1 MKKLLIIVFG
11 LQCVLFCIDLQ
22 EIENRK
28 FDEVSIFSEE
38 NNILAK
44 DSSIKNGSLAIYVF
58 FTPNLVFEP
67 NYFIINTK
75 EKVLEKAHFAD
86 GDAHSKINIKQ
97 NEFKKVGD
105 TLILANYFNIVN
117 VVDIPHSS
125 LGVNK
130 TDFKSQA
137 QKLQREGKITQILDE
152 NGCYHIIIPQLQN

>member
-28 FDEVSIFSEE
+28 FYEVSIFSEE

-44 DSSIKNGSLAIYVF
+44 GSSIKNGSLAIYVF

-105 TLILANYFNIVN
+105 TLILANYMKFKWKDKSKGLLEVEEMDTISQKKLYVDMQYYIENNLPIPPIV
-117 VVDIPHSS
+117 VYDMRD
-125 LGVNK
+125 L
-130 TDFKSQA
+130 
-137 QKLQREGKITQILDE
+137 
-152 NGCYHIIIPQLQN
+152 

>member
-1 MKKLLIIVFG
+1 MKKFLIIVFG

-105 TLILANYFNIVN
+105 TLILANYMKFKWKDKSKGLLEVEEMDTISQKKLYVDMQYLIENNLPLPPIV
-117 VVDIPHSS
+117 VYDMSS
-125 LGVNK
+125 
-130 TDFKSQA
+130 
-137 QKLQREGKITQILDE
+137 
-152 NGCYHIIIPQLQN
+152 Y

>member
-28 FDEVSIFSEE
+28 FYEVSIFSEE

-105 TLILANYFNIVN
+105 TLILANYMKFKWKDKSKGLLEVEEMDTISQKKLYVDMQYLIENNLPLPPIVVYN
-117 VVDIPHSS
+117 MRD
-125 LGVNK
+125 L
-130 TDFKSQA
+130 
-137 QKLQREGKITQILDE
+137 
-152 NGCYHIIIPQLQN
+152 

>member
-1 MKKLLIIVFG
+1 MKKLLIIIFG

-28 FDEVSIFSEE
+28 FYEVSIFSEE

-44 DSSIKNGSLAIYVF
+44 DSNIKNGSLAIYVF
-58 FTPNLVFEP
+58 FTSNLVFEP

-105 TLILANYFNIVN
+105 TLILANYMKFKWKDKSKGLLEVEEMDTISQKKLYVDMQYLIENNLPLPPIV
-117 VVDIPHSS
+117 VYDMSS
-125 LGVNK
+125 
-130 TDFKSQA
+130 
-137 QKLQREGKITQILDE
+137 
-152 NGCYHIIIPQLQN
+152 Y

>member
-28 FDEVSIFSEE
+28 FYEVSIFSEE

-105 TLILANYFNIVN
+105 TLILANYMKFKWKDKSKGLLEVEEMDTISQKKLYVDMQYLIENNLPLPPIV
-117 VVDIPHSS
+117 VYDMSS
-125 LGVNK
+125 
-130 TDFKSQA
+130 
-137 QKLQREGKITQILDE
+137 
-152 NGCYHIIIPQLQN
+152 Y

>member
-1 MKKLLIIVFG
+1 MKRLLIIAFG

-28 FDEVSIFSEE
+28 FYEVSIFSEE
-38 NNILAK
+38 SNILAK
-44 DSSIKNGSLAIYVF
+44 DSNIKNGSLAIYVF

-97 NEFKKVGD
+97 NELKKVGD
-105 TLILANYFNIVN
+105 TLILANYMKFKWKDKSKGLLEVEEMDTISQKKLYVDMQYYIENNLPIPPIV
-117 VVDIPHSS
+117 VYDMRD
-125 LGVNK
+125 L
-130 TDFKSQA
+130 
-137 QKLQREGKITQILDE
+137 
-152 NGCYHIIIPQLQN
+152 

>member
-28 FDEVSIFSEE
+28 FYEVSIFSEE

-44 DSSIKNGSLAIYVF
+44 DSIIKNGSLAIYVF
-58 FTPNLVFEP
+58 FTSNLVFEP

-105 TLILANYFNIVN
+105 TLILANYMKFKWKDKSKGLLEVEEMDTISQKKLYVDMQYYIENNLPIPPIV
-117 VVDIPHSS
+117 VYDMRD
-125 LGVNK
+125 L
-130 TDFKSQA
+130 
-137 QKLQREGKITQILDE
+137 
-152 NGCYHIIIPQLQN
+152 

>member
-28 FDEVSIFSEE
+28 FYEVSIFSEE

-105 TLILANYFNIVN
+105 TLILANYMKFKWKDKSKGLLEVEEMDTISQKKLYVDMQYYIENNLPMLPIV
-117 VVDIPHSS
+117 VYDMRD
-125 LGVNK
+125 L
-130 TDFKSQA
+130 
-137 QKLQREGKITQILDE
+137 
-152 NGCYHIIIPQLQN
+152 

>member
-28 FDEVSIFSEE
+28 FYEVSIFSEE

-105 TLILANYFNIVN
+105 TLILANYMKFKWKDKSKGLLEVEEMDTISQKKLYVDMQYYIKNNLPIPPIV
-117 VVDIPHSS
+117 VYDMRD
-125 LGVNK
+125 L
-130 TDFKSQA
+130 
-137 QKLQREGKITQILDE
+137 
-152 NGCYHIIIPQLQN
+152 

>member
-28 FDEVSIFSEE
+28 FYEVSIFSEE

-44 DSSIKNGSLAIYVF
+44 DSNIKNGSLAIYVF
-58 FTPNLVFEP
+58 FTSNLVFEP

-105 TLILANYFNIVN
+105 TLILANYMKFKWKDKSKGLLEVEEMDTISQKKLYVDMQYYIENNLPIPPIV
-117 VVDIPHSS
+117 VYDMRD
-125 LGVNK
+125 L
-130 TDFKSQA
+130 
-137 QKLQREGKITQILDE
+137 
-152 NGCYHIIIPQLQN
+152 

>member
-1 MKKLLIIVFG
+1 MKKLLIIIFG

-28 FDEVSIFSEE
+28 FYEVSIFSEE

-44 DSSIKNGSLAIYVF
+44 DSNIKNGSLAIYVF
-58 FTPNLVFEP
+58 FTSNLVFEP

-105 TLILANYFNIVN
+105 TLILANYMKFKWKDKSKGLLEVEEMDTISQKKLYVDMQYLIENNLPIPPIV
-117 VVDIPHSS
+117 VYDMRD
-125 LGVNK
+125 L
-130 TDFKSQA
+130 
-137 QKLQREGKITQILDE
+137 
-152 NGCYHIIIPQLQN
+152 

>member
-28 FDEVSIFSEE
+28 FYEVSIFSEE

-105 TLILANYFNIVN
+105 TLILANYMKFKWKDKSKGLLEVEEMDAISQKKLYVDMQYYIENNLPIPPIVVYN
-117 VVDIPHSS
+117 MRD
-125 LGVNK
+125 L
-130 TDFKSQA
+130 
-137 QKLQREGKITQILDE
+137 
-152 NGCYHIIIPQLQN
+152 

>member
-28 FDEVSIFSEE
+28 FYEVSIFSEE

-58 FTPNLVFEP
+58 FTSNLVFEP

-105 TLILANYFNIVN
+105 TLILANYMKFKWKDKSKGLLEVEEMDTIY
-117 VVDIPHSS
+117 PK
-125 LGVNK
+125 K
-130 TDFKSQA
+130 TLCGYA
-137 QKLQREGKITQILDE
+137 IL
-152 NGCYHIIIPQLQN
+152 H

>member
-1 MKKLLIIVFG
+1 M
-11 LQCVLFCIDLQ
+11 QCVLFCIDLQ

-28 FDEVSIFSEE
+28 FYEVSIFSEE

-105 TLILANYFNIVN
+105 TLILANYMKFKWKDKSKGLLEVEEMDTISQKKLYVDMQYYIENNLPIPPIV
-117 VVDIPHSS
+117 VYDMRD
-125 LGVNK
+125 L
-130 TDFKSQA
+130 
-137 QKLQREGKITQILDE
+137 
-152 NGCYHIIIPQLQN
+152 

>member
-1 MKKLLIIVFG
+1 MKKLLIIAFG

-22 EIENRK
+22 EIENKK
-28 FDEVSIFSEE
+28 FYEASIFSEE

-97 NEFKKVGD
+97 NELKKVGD
-105 TLILANYFNIVN
+105 TLILANYMKFKWKDKSKGLLEVEEMDTISQKKLYVDMQYYIENNLPIPPIV
-117 VVDIPHSS
+117 VYDMRD
-125 LGVNK
+125 L
-130 TDFKSQA
+130 
-137 QKLQREGKITQILDE
+137 
-152 NGCYHIIIPQLQN
+152 

>member
-28 FDEVSIFSEE
+28 FYEASIFSEE

-105 TLILANYFNIVN
+105 TLILANYMKFKWKDKSKGLLEVEEMDTISQKKLYVDMQYYIENNLPIPPIV
-117 VVDIPHSS
+117 VYDMRD
-125 LGVNK
+125 L
-130 TDFKSQA
+130 
-137 QKLQREGKITQILDE
+137 
-152 NGCYHIIIPQLQN
+152 

>member
-28 FDEVSIFSEE
+28 FYEVSIFSEE

-58 FTPNLVFEP
+58 FTSNLVFEP

-105 TLILANYFNIVN
+105 TLILANYMKFKWKDKSKGLLEVEEMDTISQKKLYVDMQYYIENNLPIPPIV
-117 VVDIPHSS
+117 VYDMRD
-125 LGVNK
+125 L
-130 TDFKSQA
+130 
-137 QKLQREGKITQILDE
+137 
-152 NGCYHIIIPQLQN
+152 

>member
-28 FDEVSIFSEE
+28 FYEVSIFSEE

-44 DSSIKNGSLAIYVF
+44 DSIIKNGSLAIYVF
-58 FTPNLVFEP
+58 FTSNLVFEP

-105 TLILANYFNIVN
+105 TLILANYMKFKWKDKSKGLLEVEEMDTI
-117 VVDIPHSS
+117 SQK
-125 LGVNK
+125 K
-130 TDFKSQA
+130 TLCGYA
-137 QKLQREGKITQILDE
+137 IL
-152 NGCYHIIIPQLQN
+152 H

>member
-28 FDEVSIFSEE
+28 FYEVSIFSEE

-105 TLILANYFNIVN
+105 TLILANYMKFKWKDKSKGLLEVEEMDTISQKKLYVDMQYYIENNLPIPPIVVYN
-117 VVDIPHSS
+117 MRD
-125 LGVNK
+125 L
-130 TDFKSQA
+130 
-137 QKLQREGKITQILDE
+137 
-152 NGCYHIIIPQLQN
+152 

>member
-28 FDEVSIFSEE
+28 FYEVSIFSEE

-105 TLILANYFNIVN
+105 TLILANYMKFKWKDKSKGLLEVEEMDTISQKKLYVDMQYYIENNLPIPPIV
-117 VVDIPHSS
+117 VYDMRD
-125 LGVNK
+125 L
-130 TDFKSQA
+130 
-137 QKLQREGKITQILDE
+137 
-152 NGCYHIIIPQLQN
+152 

>member
-28 FDEVSIFSEE
+28 FYEASIFSEE

-105 TLILANYFNIVN
+105 TLILANYMKFKWKDKSKGLLEVEEMDTISQKNSMWICNIT
-117 VVDIPHSS
+117 
-125 LGVNK
+125 LK
-130 TDFKSQA
+130 TIYPCSQ
-137 QKLQREGKITQILDE
+137 
-152 NGCYHIIIPQLQN
+152 

>member
-1 MKKLLIIVFG
+1 MKKLLIIIFG

-28 FDEVSIFSEE
+28 FYEVSIFSEE

-44 DSSIKNGSLAIYVF
+44 DSNIKNGSLAIYVF

-105 TLILANYFNIVN
+105 TLILANYMKFKWKDKSKGLLEVEEMDTISQKKLYVDMQYYIKNNLPIPPIV
-117 VVDIPHSS
+117 VYDMRD
-125 LGVNK
+125 L
-130 TDFKSQA
+130 
-137 QKLQREGKITQILDE
+137 
-152 NGCYHIIIPQLQN
+152 

>member
-28 FDEVSIFSEE
+28 FYEVSIFSEE

-44 DSSIKNGSLAIYVF
+44 DSNIKNGSLAIYVF
-58 FTPNLVFEP
+58 FTSNLVFEP

-105 TLILANYFNIVN
+105 TLILANYMKFKWKDKSKGLLEVEEMDTISQKKLYVDMQYLIENNLPLPPIV
-117 VVDIPHSS
+117 VYDMRD
-125 LGVNK
+125 L
-130 TDFKSQA
+130 
-137 QKLQREGKITQILDE
+137 
-152 NGCYHIIIPQLQN
+152 

>member
-1 MKKLLIIVFG
+1 M
-11 LQCVLFCIDLQ
+11 QCVLFCIDLQ

-105 TLILANYFNIVN
+105 TLILANYMKFKWKDKSKGLLEVEEMDTISQKKLYVDMQYLIENNLPLPPIV
-117 VVDIPHSS
+117 VYDMSS
-125 LGVNK
+125 
-130 TDFKSQA
+130 
-137 QKLQREGKITQILDE
+137 
-152 NGCYHIIIPQLQN
+152 Y

>member
-28 FDEVSIFSEE
+28 FYEASIFSEE

-105 TLILANYFNIVN
+105 TLILANYMKFKWKDKSKGLLEVEEMDTISQKNSMWICNIT
-117 VVDIPHSS
+117 
-125 LGVNK
+125 LK
-130 TDFKSQA
+130 T
-137 QKLQREGKITQILDE
+137 I
-152 NGCYHIIIPQLQN
+152 YPYPQ

>member
-28 FDEVSIFSEE
+28 FYEASIFSEE

-105 TLILANYFNIVN
+105 TLILANYMKFKWKDKSKGLLEVEEMDTISQKKLYVDMQYLIENNLPLPPIV
-117 VVDIPHSS
+117 VYDMSS
-125 LGVNK
+125 
-130 TDFKSQA
+130 
-137 QKLQREGKITQILDE
+137 
-152 NGCYHIIIPQLQN
+152 Y